1 DRRVRSPEW
10 AADSRSIFFLAGDRG
25 YSTIFRVPIDGGR
38 VSRFSLFILEGE
50 LGGVFDIA
58 DSKFSTTSNSAVNL
72 SPPVHISSFSF
83 AKQERTVI
91 RSTTLLRSFPL
102 VLTLS
107 TAARP
112 PEVWLGVGS
121 EIPLQRL
128 SAHNDALIRSVRL
141 SSPEEVNF
149 QSFDGTPIQGWLLRP
164 AGFRDDRKYP
174 LILSIHGGPHGMFGW
189 SFNASF
195 QVYAARGYA
204 VLYLNPRGS
213 SGYGQKFSD
222 GTINE

>member
-1 DRRVRSPEW
+1 SPDGKWIAYTATKRDVTTIDSVAEDSHLWVIPAWGGAGRAPPGDQDRRVRSPEW
-10 AADSRSIFFLAGDRG
+10 AGDSRSIFFLAGDRG

-72 SPPVHISSFSF
+72 APPFQTSSFSF

-112 PEVWLGVGS
+112 PEVWLGVS
-121 EIPLQRL
+121 SDIPLQRL
-128 SAHNDALIRSVRL
+128 SAHNDAL
-141 SSPEEVNF
+141 
-149 QSFDGTPIQGWLLRP
+149 
-164 AGFRDDRKYP
+164 
-174 LILSIHGGPHGMFGW
+174 
-189 SFNASF
+189 
-195 QVYAARGYA
+195 
-204 VLYLNPRGS
+204 
-213 SGYGQKFSD
+213 
-222 GTINE
+222 